1 MKLAALFSGGKD
13 STYAVYLAQ
22 KEHDVKCL
30 ISVISENPNSYMFHT
45 PNITLVGKLAE
56 CLGIPIITQATEGKK
71 ELEMKDLRKAV
82 EKAIKDYKIEGIAVG
97 AIASKYQF
105 NNVKEM
111 CADLKLK
118 IFSPL
123 WDVSQENYME
133 KLVKD
138 FKVMIVGVAADGF
151 SDKWL
156 GRIIDNNALDE
167 LKALNRKYKISI
179 AGEGGEY
186 ESLVLDGP
194 NFRKRLEIV
203 DSAVEMDSANSGVL
217 RINKVKLVD
226 KEKMSLKGMVN

>member
-1 MKLAALFSGGKD
+1 MNMKLAALFSGGKD

-45 PNITLVGKLAE
+45 PNITLVGKLAQ
-56 CLGIPIITQATEGKK
+56 CLGIPIITQATEGEK

-123 WDVSQENYME
+123 WDVSQDEYME
-133 KLVKD
+133 KLIKD

-226 KEKMSLKGMVN
+226 KK